1 MKVGINV
8 HFQYSIFSS
17 GNSTVALSIA
27 YALKSLGHIP
37 VLINLNGTSEWF
49 EDVTEL
55 KDTYEK
61 RNLCEFNS
69 AEPLDLYIDIDG
81 YIVPSERRKIA
92 KKCAVFLKNPA
103 FLTLIESSW
112 TGSPRLIGS

>member
-1 MKVGINV
+1 MSNLSILSKSDEKN
-8 HFQYSIFSS
+8 FQYSIFSS

-69 AEPLDLYIDIDG
+69 AEPLDLYIDI
-81 YIVPSERRKIA
+81 VQL
-92 KKCAVFLKNPA
+92 CLFL
-103 FLTLIESSW
+103 L
-112 TGSPRLIGS
+112 RLFRGND